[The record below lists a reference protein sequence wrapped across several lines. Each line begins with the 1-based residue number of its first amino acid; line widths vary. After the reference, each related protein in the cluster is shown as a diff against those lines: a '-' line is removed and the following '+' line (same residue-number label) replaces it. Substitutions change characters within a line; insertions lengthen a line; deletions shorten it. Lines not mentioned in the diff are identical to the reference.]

1 MKLTINNVFTK
12 ENIEAVTTDQEV
24 KDIASITRICMQ
36 SFVLLT
42 DVISSGNFDSYVA
55 VQPETFTTEE
65 ELDKNLKSF

>member
-1 MKLTINNVFTK
+1 
-12 ENIEAVTTDQEV
+12 VTTDQEV